1 MGNLLRPDQKQYR
14 NLNTMTKHQKYSRIL
29 HWVTLCCFLLPFF
42 YTGCRQ
48 NVEEYAPPGKELK
61 DSIEFKANQTITS
74 TQDSVFEQST
84 DTNPDTLSTQLSDT
98 TVSNSKNESFTP
110 SQEISYKYKF
120 LRPFLV
126 SKEKTFSGF
135 AILIDS
141 IIIIP
146 YFAVFISFLFL
157 IISLAVKFIDRNANK
172 VIVLLDFLALI
183 SLFFSE
189 PYSLISEKLWGF
201 WIALIFV
208 LILTVYD
215 IVSRRYDKHLKDNST
230 DNK

>member
-1 MGNLLRPDQKQYR
+1 
-14 NLNTMTKHQKYSRIL
+14 MTKHQKYSRIL

-141 IIIIP
+141 IFLIP
-146 YFAVFISFLFL
+146 YFAVFIS
-157 IISLAVKFIDRNANK
+157 K
-172 VIVLLDFLALI
+172 
-183 SLFFSE
+183 

-215 IVSRRYDKHLKDNST
+215 IFSRRYDKHLKDNSP
-230 DNK
+230 D

>member
-1 MGNLLRPDQKQYR
+1 
-14 NLNTMTKHQKYSRIL
+14 MTKHQKYSRIL

-48 NVEEYAPPGKELK
+48 NIEENPTPGKVIQ

-74 TQDSVFEQST
+74 TQDSVFEQSA
-84 DTNPDTLSTQLSDT
+84 DTTPDTLSTQLSDT
-98 TVSNSKNESFTP
+98 TVCNSKNESFTP
-110 SQEISYKYKF
+110 SQEISSKYKF

-126 SKEKTFSGF
+126 SREKTFSGV
-135 AILIDS
+135 AIIIDS
-141 IIIIP
+141 ILIIP
-146 YFAVFISFLFL
+146 YFAVFISFLLL
-157 IISLAVKFIDRNANK
+157 IIGLAVKFIDRNAHK

-183 SLFFSE
+183 SLFFSK

-201 WIALIFV
+201 WIALILV
-208 LILTVYD
+208 LVLTVYD
-215 IVSRRYDKHLKDNST
+215 IVSIRFNKHLKDNSS